1 MVNQIYLIPCY
12 DQAVTRLTATEAAR
26 SFSDLLNRV
35 ATGEQVEIT
44 RNGATVAV
52 ISPPRTRF
60 LSAERFRALI
70 ADAPPVDER
79 FADDLRVSRHEI
91 EGVAEGSEWPAS

>member
-1 MVNQIYLIPCY
+1 M
-12 DQAVTRLTATEAAR
+12 TRITATEAAR
-26 SFSDLLNRV
+26 SFSDLLNRI
-35 ATGEQVEIT
+35 ATGEEVEIT

-70 ADAPPVDER
+70 AGAPPVDER
-79 FADDLRVSRHEI
+79 FAEDVRLSRHEI
-91 EGVAEGSEWPAS
+91 ESVDEDSAWPAF